1 MNNAKSIK
9 VIAITSILISFA
21 LNLPQSAD
29 ASPGPR
35 ILPYNG
41 QMSGPNGEAVS
52 GIFQLRFS
60 LHRDAQTEKF
70 VWEETHEVA
79 VVGGKYRVVLGEEKA
94 IPRRFALKNMFV
106 AVSLVGGPELLREP
120 VGGLLQLPPPK
131 PEPSV
136 ERKPAV
142 PGSTVANA
150 DRAEFAT
157 EAGLSANSD
166 RLEGKNLE
174 EVAEFVSE
182 KLGGRKVRVGKNP
195 QVSAEHAGGYGG
207 SEFKLMCPRGYVVV
221 GIQGH
226 AGRYVDG
233 FELLCAPLLVD

>member
-1 MNNAKSIK
+1 MRA
-9 VIAITSILISFA
+9 AFITNISFFGLLLSLVTIA
-21 LNLPQSAD
+21 TPPEAY
-29 ASPGPR
+29 AAPGSR

-41 QMSGPNGEAVS
+41 QMSGPNGQAVS
-52 GIFQLRFS
+52 GVFELRFS

-70 VWEETHEVA
+70 VWEESHEIA
-79 VVGGKYRVVLGEEKA
+79 VVNGKYRIVLGESKT

-120 VGGLLQLPPPK
+120 VGALIKVTPPTPVPQK
-131 PEPSV
+131 
-136 ERKPAV
+136 ERKPAQA
-142 PGSTVANA
+142 GSTVESA

-166 RLEGKNLE
+166 RLEGRTLE
-174 EVAEFVSE
+174 QVAEFVVE
-182 KLGGRKVRVGKNP
+182 KVGGRKVRVGKNS
-195 QVSAEHAGGYGG
+195 QVSATHAGGYGG
-207 SEFKLMCPRGYVVV
+207 SEFKLTCPRGYVVV

-233 FELLCAPLLVD
+233 FEVLCAPLLVD